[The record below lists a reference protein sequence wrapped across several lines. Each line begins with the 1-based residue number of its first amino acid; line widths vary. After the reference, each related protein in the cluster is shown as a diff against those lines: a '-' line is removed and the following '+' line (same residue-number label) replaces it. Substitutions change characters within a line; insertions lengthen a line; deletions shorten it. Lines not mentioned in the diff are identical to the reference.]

1 MVFHSAEYPWS
12 SYHANALDKKIEL
25 LTPHSCYL
33 SLGETVYL
41 RKDCYRALF
50 GQNFPERSLKDI
62 RNTTNK
68 AWVLGIIDLNDKLK
82 SKRAGG
88 QHLCNEVGIEN
99 HWSIKTGDNINNCDA
114 IDSKLEKQK
123 SSVELCPQYVLLYSY
138 LFYQPMHRV

>member
-82 SKRAGG
+82 SKRLGR
-88 QHLCNEVGIEN
+88 QRLCNEVRIES
-99 HWSIKTGDNINNCDA
+99 HWSIKEGDNINHYDPTESNSRRCYCNMEQ
-114 IDSKLEKQK
+114 SN
-123 SSVELCPQYVLLYSY
+123 
-138 LFYQPMHRV
+138 